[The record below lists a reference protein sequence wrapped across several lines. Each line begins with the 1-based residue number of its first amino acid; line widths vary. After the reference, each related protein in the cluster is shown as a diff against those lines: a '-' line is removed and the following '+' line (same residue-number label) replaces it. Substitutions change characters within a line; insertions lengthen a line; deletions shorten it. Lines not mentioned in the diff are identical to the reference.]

1 MDRHS
6 TGRHGAAVRRSL
18 DRFAS
23 RPATVPLPA
32 LQLKNFSI
40 QLLPAQASRFKLT
53 PLYDVMS
60 AYPVIG
66 DGPNHWAA
74 REVKLAMALMGK
86 NRHYHVHA
94 IQRRHFNS
102 TAKKLGYGDSAEP
115 LLNDI
120 LEKTPKV
127 VEQVQAAL
135 PSGFSQEVADKILGG
150 LLDAARALG
159 AAPQLAS

>member
-1 MDRHS
+1 
-6 TGRHGAAVRRSL
+6 
-18 DRFAS
+18 
-23 RPATVPLPA
+23 
-32 LQLKNFSI
+32 
-40 QLLPAQASRFKLT
+40 
-53 PLYDVMS
+53 MS